1 MKDLNVTYDTI
12 QIIEENMVNFYLNL
26 EPGSPIYGSAFKSH
40 LSKLRKSAMLKCVHA
55 HTHTHTRPWQK
66 TKPNQTKTS

>member
-40 LSKLRKSAMLKCVHA
+40 LSKLRKSAMLKCVH
-55 HTHTHTRPWQK
+55 THTSGAK
-66 TKPNQTKTS
+66 N